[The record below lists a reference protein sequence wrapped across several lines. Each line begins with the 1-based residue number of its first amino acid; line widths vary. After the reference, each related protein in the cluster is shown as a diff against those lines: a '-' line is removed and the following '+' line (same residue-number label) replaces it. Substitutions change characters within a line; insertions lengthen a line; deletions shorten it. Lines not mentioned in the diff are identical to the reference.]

1 MSDNFSFIFGMLL
14 VGLNPL
20 VGYGG
25 IILFAF
31 LFKRSKQKVFIF
43 LGAGAYIF
51 SWGMLVAGTMLAG
64 PRSLKIARTF
74 IEENLVFTVI
84 VAAVILIF
92 WMAHRYRGK
101 QSNGKN
107 TDQQ

>member
-1 MSDNFSFIFGMLL
+1 MSNNFSFIFGMLL

-31 LFKRSKQKVFIF
+31 LFKQNKKKIFIY
-43 LGAGAYIF
+43 LGAGAYVF

-64 PRSLKIARTF
+64 PKSLKIARTF
-74 IEENLVFTVI
+74 IKENLVFTLV
-84 VAAVILIF
+84 VAVLILII
-92 WMAHRYRGK
+92 WAVHRYRSKRRWK
-101 QSNGKN
+101 Q
-107 TDQQ
+107 